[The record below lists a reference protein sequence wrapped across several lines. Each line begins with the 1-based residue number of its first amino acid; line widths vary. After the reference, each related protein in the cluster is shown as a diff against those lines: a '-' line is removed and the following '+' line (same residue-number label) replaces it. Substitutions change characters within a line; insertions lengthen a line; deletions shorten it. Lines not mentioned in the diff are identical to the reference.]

1 MDKLSLISPHER
13 DADDL
18 TLSVLR
24 LYILSRSP
32 ALYSTRRLYE
42 AALGLEVDVRIIN
55 HMHCELSL
63 TPKGVDILYWGES
76 VLPVDAI
83 LPRIGT
89 SVTEQGA
96 AVIRHF
102 AMAGVYSPFE
112 AESLLATRNK
122 FSALQILHSHG
133 IPIPRT
139 LMSYP
144 MASVDRFWQE
154 LQGRKIVIKPLVGT
168 QGEGVILINNLADL
182 IRIGNLFQR
191 FGRRYLLQEYI
202 EEAHGQ
208 DIRAFV
214 VGDEVVAAVRRTAAW
229 GDFRSNFHRGSTL
242 EPIEL
247 TDQEYVLAVRAAAT
261 LKIPI
266 AGVDIIRSHRGPLI
280 LEVNASPGLEGIERA
295 TQIPIAEKIILYLQQ
310 KADTSIDF

>member
-1 MDKLSLISPHER
+1 M
-13 DADDL
+13 
-18 TLSVLR
+18 R

-42 AALGLEVDVRIIN
+42 AARGLEVDVRIVN

-63 TPKGVDILYWGES
+63 TPERVDILYWGES
-76 VLPVDAI
+76 ILPVDAI

-102 AMAGVYSPFE
+102 SMAGAYTPFE
-112 AESLLATRNK
+112 AEALLSTRNK
-122 FSALQILHSHG
+122 FSALQILHTHG

-139 LMSYP
+139 IMSYH
-144 MASVDRFWQE
+144 MASVHRFWQE
-154 LQGRKIVIKPLVGT
+154 LQGRKIVIKPLMGT
-168 QGEGVILINNLADL
+168 QGEGVILIDNLGDL
-182 IRIGNLFQR
+182 LRVGNLFQR

-214 VGDEVVAAVRRTAAW
+214 VGDEVIAAVQRTAAW

-242 EPIEL
+242 EPIDL
-247 TDQEYVLAVRAAAT
+247 TDQERDLAVRAAAT

-295 TQIPIAEKIILYLQQ
+295 TKIPIAEKVILYLQQ
-310 KADTSIDF
+310 KADASIDF